1 MEFQSTTIDKTNIV
15 CRGIERLWVNEKEY
29 V

>member
-1 MEFQSTTIDKTNIV
+1 MEFQSTAIDKTNIV
-15 CRGIERLWVNEKEY
+15 CCDIESLWVNEKEY